1 MPHTPRFK
9 PHEFTLPCGKRIIA
23 SLPGDLPLLRR
34 KHSASEGA
42 CDIVEHGS
50 DAHINYLRQVHT
62 HHEGRRDEMRA
73 RLGDAAHEWEATH
86 HQLTAVSMEL
96 EKLARREE
104 LALGRNF
111 DKFGYNKRLRT
122 YDGVLG
128 DGGDEKAKDATS
140 GTTTPGDVEA
150 GGGRRGPGRGDTI
163 KLFKMPVVRQWFH
176 RGVIWRAACQTEIM
190 AIELFFDLLY
200 VGIIH
205 SNGEHMAEEP
215 TGHEL
220 LRFAITF
227 IMSWKIWTEVTFTL
241 SWFESDDVLTK
252 LEVLFNLAC
261 LLGFTTNMISSFN
274 EDAAHNTYVQLVA
287 FYLATRYAM
296 AVHFFIY
303 YFLLPMV
310 RGFMLASGVQV
321 AVPTALWIGS
331 IYVDMP
337 KRLILVWIAIAL
349 DMWGHVFYFVPVQYT
364 LRYKQESEA
373 PFFRRVR
380 KMFDYIPAI
389 NIEHRVERTN
399 AFVSLVLGYSVVGIL
414 FQSNGGFNL
423 NAFLGKAIL
432 GLLQAFFFNWI
443 YFDIDAN
450 GIGLH
455 AIRRSAV
462 AMGVWTNAHLPF
474 IMGYIIATSA
484 LSRLVLSSDMSNTHP
499 EQLTEN
505 YRALAE
511 EGFSTGV
518 RYFYCHG
525 LAIALLSMTAI
536 AMSHKHHSV
545 GTPRLAKRYRL
556 ANRVAVAVVMFFLP
570 LAPGLKSL
578 YLVSITL
585 GLISWVLILELWGVS
600 LKGHSFVGETHHA
613 RKELGAKKEE
623 DNANMPCD

>member
-1 MPHTPRFK
+1 M
-9 PHEFTLPCGKRIIA
+9 A
-23 SLPGDLPLLRR
+23 
-34 KHSASEGA
+34 
-42 CDIVEHGS
+42 GS
-50 DAHINYLRQVHT
+50 VATSITDAHISYLRQVHT

-86 HQLTAVSMEL
+86 HQLTAVSM
-96 EKLARREE
+96 
-104 LALGRNF
+104 
-111 DKFGYNKRLRT
+111 
-122 YDGVLG
+122 
-128 DGGDEKAKDATS
+128 
-140 GTTTPGDVEA
+140 
-150 GGGRRGPGRGDTI
+150 GGRKGKGRDERNDDAWPCRGGWQETRTRERGYD
-163 KLFKMPVVRQWFH
+163 KVVQD
-176 RGVIWRAACQTEIM
+176 AS
-190 AIELFFDLLY
+190 

-227 IMSWKIWTEVTFTL
+227 IMSWKIWTKVTFTL

-252 LEVLFNLAC
+252 LKVLFNLAC

-274 EDAAHNTYVQLVA
+274 QDAAHNTYVQLVA
-287 FYLATRYAM
+287 FYLATRYA
-296 AVHFFIY
+296 
-303 YFLLPMV
+303 
-310 RGFMLASGVQV
+310 
-321 AVPTALWIGS
+321 TA
-331 IYVDMP
+331 
-337 KRLILVWIAIAL
+337 
-349 DMWGHVFYFVPVQYT
+349 
-364 LRYKQESEA
+364 
-373 PFFRRVR
+373 
-380 KMFDYIPAI
+380 
-389 NIEHRVERTN
+389 
-399 AFVSLVLGYSVVGIL
+399 
-414 FQSNGGFNL
+414 SNGGYNL

-432 GLLQAFFFNWI
+432 GLLQAFFFNCI

-462 AMGVWTNAHLPF
+462 VMGVWTNAHLPF

-484 LSRLVLSSDMSNTHP
+484 LSRLVLSSDMSSTHP

-511 EGFSTGV
+511 QGFSTGV
-518 RYFYCHG
+518 RYFDCHG
-525 LAIALLSMTAI
+525 LALALLSMTAI
-536 AMSHKHHSV
+536 AVSHRHHSV
-545 GTPRLAKRYRL
+545 GAPRLAKRYRL
-556 ANRVAVAVVMFFLP
+556 ANRVAVAVVIFFLP

-600 LKGHSFVGETHHA
+600 LKGHSFVGETHHV